1 MRLKASF
8 GALGVLA
15 FLTMMHVD
23 WDRQRDDSRATDQ
36 IEVSR
41 CRSSAKLI
49 ETVAHYDFFGTRERD
64 ADQSLRR
71 RLLVSQDFTGR
82 TKRFAGQAN
91 WHIEWY
97 PCIEPRGAGCR
108 LGGVAALAYVTYT
121 LPRWADRR
129 WPGRRRSCARRDRHP
144 RSSTRRTKRRR
155 ARYPRASSVA
165 QIVVARGSAISAQD
179 KGDEERPAKPTMWT
193 AQHGMPLV
201 AALSIRG
208 AMVSRVPVRVQP
220 FE

>member
-1 MRLKASF
+1 
-8 GALGVLA
+8 
-15 FLTMMHVD
+15 MMHVD

-129 WPGRRRSCARRDRHP
+129 FANAPVGMRWDRYADSLLAHEKGHGIIAHQLAQMFEQELVGLFDMENCAEVTAEASRRVEKLIRRGEAMQNEYDRLTEHGN
-144 RSSTRRTKRRR
+144 
-155 ARYPRASSVA
+155 A
-165 QIVVARGSAISAQD
+165 QGVVF
-179 KGDEERPAKPTMWT
+179 
-193 AQHGMPLV
+193 
-201 AALSIRG
+201 
-208 AMVSRVPVRVQP
+208 P
-220 FE
+220 F